1 MPLEIPL
8 KPVETLLFS
17 SDIVAIGKFRCAATH
32 TLYRDS
38 GPCSKHTFV
47 FPRTATTIRHENGD
61 WFVGSPNTASLYNHG
76 QHYTRSKVSDIDAS
90 DWFVIAEDVL
100 VDILRHHDPSVV
112 DRQDRPFAE
121 THVRVDASL
130 YLAQRQLFENAA
142 HLEPFE
148 IEERVMQIFSR
159 LMSVSCVPPR
169 RRDAVEETKRRI
181 AVTPSRTIAFR
192 ELARH
197 VECSPF
203 ELCRAFHRQTGFT
216 LTQFRHS
223 LRLRNALELLRGPSD
238 LTDIALDLG
247 YASHSHFTAAF
258 RRHFGMTPSR
268 YRATT

>member
-1 MPLEIPL
+1 MPLEVFL
-8 KPVETLLFS
+8 KPVETLVFR
-17 SDIVAIGKFRCAATH
+17 SDLVAIGKFRCPATH
-32 TLYRDS
+32 ALYRDS
-38 GPCSKHTFV
+38 GPCSNHTFA
-47 FPRTATTIRHENGD
+47 FPRTATTIRHDSGE

-90 DWFVIAEDVL
+90 DWFVIAD
-100 VDILRHHDPSVV
+100 DILLDILGDRDP
-112 DRQDRPFAE
+112 DRPFTE

-130 YLAQRQLFENAA
+130 YLAQRRLFESAA

-159 LMSVSCVPPR
+159 LMSVSPVPHR
-169 RRDAVEETKRRI
+169 KRDAVEETKRRI
-181 AVTPSRTIAFR
+181 AAAPARTIAFR
-192 ELARH
+192 ELARR

-203 ELCRAFHRQTGFT
+203 ELCRAFHRETGFT

-223 LRLRNALELLRGPSD
+223 LRLRKALELLRGPDD

-247 YASHSHFTAAF
+247 YTSHSHFTAAF
-258 RRHFGMTPSR
+258 RNTFGITPSR